1 MNGLHGA
8 DTTAMSAAL
17 TELSELLSHDLTATR
32 SSFEML
38 DEEGALALLRSR
50 FRLLSASGWDWASA
64 LLLAA
69 DVERPAGEAAALAPR
84 VPTPL
89 VLQ

>member
-1 MNGLHGA
+1 
-8 DTTAMSAAL
+8 MSAAL
-17 TELSELLSHDLTATR
+17 TELSELLSHDLSVTR
-32 SSFEML
+32 TSFEAL
-38 DEEGALALLRSR
+38 DDEAAYALLRSR

-64 LLLAA
+64 LMLAV

-84 VPTPL
+84 VATPL

>member
-1 MNGLHGA
+1 
-8 DTTAMSAAL
+8 MSAAL
-17 TELSELLSHDLTATR
+17 TDLSELASHRLTLPR
-32 SSFEML
+32 SAFESL
-38 DEEGALALLRSR
+38 DEEQALNLLRSR

-64 LLLAA
+64 LLLAV
-69 DVERPAGEAAALAPR
+69 DVELPADEAAALAPP

>member
-1 MNGLHGA
+1 
-8 DTTAMSAAL
+8 MSAAP
-17 TELSELLSHDLTATR
+17 TELSELLAHDLSVPRA
-32 SSFEML
+32 SFETL
-38 DEEGALALLRSR
+38 DADEVLALLRSR

-64 LLLAA
+64 LMLAA
-69 DVERPAGEAAALAPR
+69 DVEHSAAEAAALAPR